1 MPSSVEIIDHVTNC
15 YEPSSE
21 DAVSHDELDEWQGD
35 VDARDT
41 TDDVADIGDTL
52 TKDRNAKSLEMQNT
66 NVLDTILLRIL
77 MIRFMETLKL
87 HNTMTPQFWSDTWQ

>member
-1 MPSSVEIIDHVTNC
+1 MWLIVLNLQDP
-15 YEPSSE
+15 
-21 DAVSHDELDEWQGD
+21 VSHDELDEWQGD

-77 MIRFMETLKL
+77 MIRFMKTLKL
-87 HNTMTPQFWSDTWQ
+87 HNTMTPQFWSEPWQ

>member
-1 MPSSVEIIDHVTNC
+1 MPSSVEIINHVTIIVLNLQ
-15 YEPSSE
+15 

-35 VDARDT
+35 VDAARDT